1 MTSKN
6 GQEPSTALLLS
17 LILPYKGVFSEL
29 KAICQKLMDMASIK
43 DIITGTVR
51 SSRLVSHLFSLP
63 APISPYKLLTRP
75 VLVLSG
81 QAEKALITLH
91 FNNPSPSLEKMVKNH

>member
-17 LILPYKGVFSEL
+17 LIQGVFSEL
-29 KAICQKLMDMASIK
+29 RAICQKLMNMASIK
-43 DIITGTVR
+43 DIIMGTVR

-63 APISPYKLLTRP
+63 APISPYKPLIRP
-75 VLVLSG
+75 VLDEL
-81 QAEKALITLH
+81 
-91 FNNPSPSLEKMVKNH
+91 